1 MPAATLV
8 ARHCRFMTAG
18 YGLGTARSA
27 DMDMELSPAP
37 LVTKR

>member
-27 DMDMELSPAP
+27 DMELSPAP
-37 LVTKR
+37 PVTKR